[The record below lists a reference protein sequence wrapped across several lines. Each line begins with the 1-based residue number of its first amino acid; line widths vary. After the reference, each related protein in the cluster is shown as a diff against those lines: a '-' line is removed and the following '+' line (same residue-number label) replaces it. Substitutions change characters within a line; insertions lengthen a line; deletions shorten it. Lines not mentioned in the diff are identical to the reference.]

1 MILVWTVENGRKT
14 HQSENDAKISQVRV
28 FVDPFVACA
37 CNSIVY
43 ERFIRKRI
51 TMIVWTRIDRCVF
64 NESLMAT
71 KVSTGPETNKEQ
83 TNGKKKI

>member
-51 TMIVWTRIDRCVF
+51 TTVVWTRIDRCVF
-64 NESLMAT
+64 DGNESVDTA
-71 KVSTGPETNKEQ
+71 
-83 TNGKKKI
+83 

>member
-64 NESLMAT
+64 NGNESVNRA
-71 KVSTGPETNKEQ
+71 
-83 TNGKKKI
+83 